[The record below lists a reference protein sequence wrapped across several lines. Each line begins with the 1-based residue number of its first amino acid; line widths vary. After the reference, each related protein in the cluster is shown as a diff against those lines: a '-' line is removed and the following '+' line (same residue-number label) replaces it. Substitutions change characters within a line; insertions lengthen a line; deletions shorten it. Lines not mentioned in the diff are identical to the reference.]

1 MRTLVLRNA
10 LIFMLALVLVSVTG
24 CGADSGESD
33 TATGTATSSGDVP
46 AGQEAET
53 PATAETEVSGM
64 SDGFPADVPVH
75 PGTVT
80 GYEPMQVTDTT
91 TVHQLT
97 VESKASFEDVVD
109 WYQNSLPT
117 GWSVGYFEDID
128 DEGVE
133 AKIALDGGD
142 YTPASPDG
150 LGGGALVGVQAD
162 DGTTLIVTT
171 VTVMGTP

>member
-1 MRTLVLRNA
+1 MRTLLLRNA
-10 LIFMLALVLVSVTG
+10 LIFMLALVLVSATG

-33 TATGTATSSGDVP
+33 AGTTTSSGDVP
-46 AGQEAET
+46 AEQEADM

-64 SDGFPADVPVH
+64 PDGFPADVPVH

-109 WYQNSLPT
+109 WYQTALPA

-150 LGGGALVGVQAD
+150 LGGGVLVGVQAD
-162 DGTTLIVTT
+162 DDTTLIVTT